1 MTLRDLL
8 GMLRAG
14 LTSAVMFMAGAL
26 VPVLGSIALV
36 LAPAPVL
43 GCTVGFRNGLWRA
56 AAVAAGATALL
67 TLVGGRE
74 AGAAYFATIGV
85 SSVVICFMLERRRPL
100 EQIVAV
106 SAGSILVVGALAALA
121 FVGSPEALARGL
133 HDNLLQV
140 MTRTEKLYS
149 VAGLDTA
156 LTPDLRLRIVNAT
169 VRLMPALTAISAA
182 LMALANLAV
191 FWRISGRQQRIGYAL
206 FGDLA
211 LWSTPEWLIW
221 VLLITGFGLLI
232 PSAPLSTAALN
243 CFVCVA
249 AIYFCQ
255 GLAIMAFYFR
265 VLAMPS
271 FARGLVYVIT
281 FVQPVLAILICGAGV
296 FDLWIDFRRLKPSS
310 PTQHEQPL

>member
-1 MTLRDLL
+1 
-8 GMLRAG
+8 
-14 LTSAVMFMAGAL
+14 
-26 VPVLGSIALV
+26 
-36 LAPAPVL
+36 
-43 GCTVGFRNGLWRA
+43 
-56 AAVAAGATALL
+56 
-67 TLVGGRE
+67 
-74 AGAAYFATIGV
+74 
-85 SSVVICFMLERRRPL
+85 
-100 EQIVAV
+100 
-106 SAGSILVVGALAALA
+106 ILVVGALAALA